1 MQNDSVKPR
10 KKKWSI
16 REEARDI
23 NQAAERSLMD
33 DIGVSPCMARLLCL
47 RGYDTPQSARDFL
60 YIQTER
66 LCDTALLSDI
76 VPAVE
81 RIKRAIRDGEKITIY
96 GDYDV
101 DGVTAVSIL
110 YLYLRAHGAQV
121 AYYIPNRVGEG
132 YGVSVPAVEALAA
145 DGTKLIITVDTGI
158 TASVEVDRAKELG
171 VDFVIT
177 DHHECRTD
185 LPDAV
190 AVVNPHRP
198 DDVYPFKELAGVGVI
213 FKVMCALEKE
223 LTNAPMIDCVKH
235 MLETYADLVAIG
247 TIADVMPICGENKII
262 VKLGLSMMEKTE
274 RPGLVALFQAVSGAQ
289 DDRIKAKKRG
299 KISSGFIG
307 YTIAPRINAAGRIRS
322 ASIAVELFLA
332 DSVEAA
338 RPFAE
343 ELCAAN
349 KERQEEENHIVQ
361 EAYDMIAEQCDPER
375 DRVIILD
382 SDHWHHGIIGIVSSR
397 ITERY
402 GLPSIL
408 VSFEGAEGDGNDAI
422 GKGSGRSIKGMN
434 LVDALVYSKD
444 HLVKFGGHELAAGLS
459 VTRGELPAF
468 REAMNAYARGV
479 LDDEALTPVMEADMV
494 LHASDATMEFAE
506 ELQILEPY
514 GVGNPMPVFAMR
526 DMELIECTPVSGGKH
541 TRLTLSSEGKTFSA
555 MSFSTSPSALDLYA
569 GDRVDIL
576 FTLDINEYN
585 GRRSVQFIARDTR
598 LAKASLERLSE
609 EKERYQRIFSGETYT
624 DDDVFPTRDDFAAF
638 YLLIKRYVRA
648 GVEEMSHRAILTKL
662 SADGIGYVKLK
673 LMIRVC
679 QELNLLGIDE
689 ITEDFY
695 HFHLYSFTTKIDLEK
710 SNLLRRLR
718 CQRRIMETT

>member
-1 MQNDSVKPR
+1 MQNYSQKPR
-10 KKKWSI
+10 KKKWVI
-16 REEARDI
+16 REETQGVNPARES
-23 NQAAERSLMD
+23 ALVE

-47 RGYDTPQSARDFL
+47 RGYDTPSTARDFL
-60 YIQTER
+60 YVQTEK
-66 LCDTALLSDI
+66 LCDNALLSDI
-76 VPAVE
+76 VPAAD
-81 RIKRAIRDGEKITIY
+81 RLKKAIEQGEKITIY

-110 YLYLRAHGAQV
+110 YLYLRAHGADV
-121 AYYIPNRVGEG
+121 DYYIPNRIGEG

-145 DGTKLIITVDTGI
+145 KGTKLIVTVDTGI
-158 TASVEVDRAKELG
+158 TASEEVERARELG

-177 DHHECRTD
+177 DHHECRAE
-185 LPDAV
+185 LPAAV

-198 DDVYPFKELAGVGVI
+198 DDAYPFKELAGVGVI
-213 FKVMCALEKE
+213 FKVMCALEE
-223 LTNAPMIDCVKH
+223 EITHDPVIDCVRR

-262 VKLGLSMMEKTE
+262 VKLGLAMMEKTE
-274 RPGLVALFQAVSGAQ
+274 RPGLVALFRAVSGAQ
-289 DDRIKAKKRG
+289 DDRAKAKKRG

-332 DSVEAA
+332 DTIEAA
-338 RPFAE
+338 LPYAE
-343 ELCAAN
+343 ELCDAN
-349 KERQEEENHIVQ
+349 KERQEEENHIVR
-361 EAYDMIAEQCDPER
+361 EAYDMIASECDLDR
-375 DRVIILD
+375 DRVIILA

-408 VSFEGAEGDGNDAI
+408 VSFEGAEGEGDDAV

-459 VTRGELPAF
+459 VTRRELPAF
-468 REAMNAYARGV
+468 REAMNAYAREV
-479 LDDEALTPVMEADMV
+479 LNEDALTPAMEADMV
-494 LHASDATMEFAE
+494 LRAPDITMEFAE

-526 DMELIECTPVSGGKH
+526 DAELVECTPVSGGKH
-541 TRLTLSSEGKTFSA
+541 TRLLLAAGGKTFSA
-555 MSFSTSPSALDLYA
+555 MCFSTSPSVLDLYA

-598 LAKASLERLSE
+598 LAAAASERLAADQA
-609 EKERYQRIFSGETYT
+609 RYRRIFAGETYT

-638 YLLIKRYVRA
+638 YLMVKRHVRA
-648 GVEEMSHRAILTKL
+648 GIDEMSHRAILTKL
-662 SADGIGYVKLK
+662 SASGIGYVKLK

-689 ITEDFY
+689 IAEDFY
-695 HFHLYSFTTKIDLEK
+695 HFHLYSFTSKIDLEK

-718 CQRRIMETT
+718 CQRRVTETV

>member
-16 REEARDI
+16 REETRGVD
-23 NQAAERSLMD
+23 QAAERSLVD

-66 LCDTALLSDI
+66 LCHTALLSDI

-289 DDRIKAKKRG
+289 DERTKAKKRG

-662 SADGIGYVKLK
+662 SADRIGYVKLK

-718 CQRRIMETT
+718 CQRRITETT

>member
-16 REEARDI
+16 REEARGVD
-23 NQAAERSLMD
+23 QAAERSLVD

-289 DDRIKAKKRG
+289 DDRTKAKKRG

-361 EAYDMIAEQCDPER
+361 EAYDMIAEQCNPER

-718 CQRRIMETT
+718 CQRRITETT